1 MNSLGKL
8 MEIVN
13 MPNIAVTTILFQLYL
28 HFTPKFLA
36 SEFIFSILKFLFKD
50 LLIYLE
56 ERENAF
62 TSRCGTFCPRLLR
75 GQKAEKISRRLSNEH
90 GACHWADLMIL
101 RS

>member
-28 HFTPKFLA
+28 HFTSKFLA

-62 TSRCGTFCPRLLR
+62 TSRCGRSVVA
-75 GQKAEKISRRLSNEH
+75 GAEKISRRLPDEH
-90 GACHWADLMIL
+90 GAYHWADLMIL